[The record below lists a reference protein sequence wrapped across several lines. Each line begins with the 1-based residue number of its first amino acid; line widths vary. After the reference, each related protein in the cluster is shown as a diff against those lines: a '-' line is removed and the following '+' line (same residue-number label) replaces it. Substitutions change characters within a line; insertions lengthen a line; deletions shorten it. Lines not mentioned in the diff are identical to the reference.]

1 MSVRIGSFRSDLI
14 LPRIR
19 RPSFSPGPR
28 NPFSE
33 DRLALSKEALKM
45 YGNPASAATL
55 AIFSAMARACDSVSM
70 TQGPAIRK
78 RGLPAPRRSL
88 PSSISRVA
96 FIGDGKKPV
105 NYLGYAGRAGFA
117 TVRQWRE
124 AQHATP
130 GRVDVP
136 RRWRGPDANVP
147 FCAPARPR

>member
-1 MSVRIGSFRSDLI
+1 I

-117 TVRQWRE
+117 TVLSV
-124 AQHATP
+124 A
-130 GRVDVP
+130 RV
-136 RRWRGPDANVP
+136 A
-147 FCAPARPR
+147 ARNAGAVLRSVMVEGGGWTSTFLYSRAL

>member
-1 MSVRIGSFRSDLI
+1 MSVRIGSFSSDLI

-19 RPSFSPGPR
+19 KPSFRPGPR

-45 YGNPASAATL
+45 YGNSASAAIL
-55 AIFSAMARACDSVSM
+55 AIFSAIVRACDSVSM

-96 FIGDGKKPV
+96 LIGDGKRSA
-105 NYLGYAGRAGFA
+105 NYLGYADSGVFA
-117 TVRQWRE
+117 TSE
-124 AQHATP
+124 ED
-130 GRVDVP
+130 GRVQWVSKEC
-136 RRWRGPDANVP
+136 R
-147 FCAPARPR
+147 C